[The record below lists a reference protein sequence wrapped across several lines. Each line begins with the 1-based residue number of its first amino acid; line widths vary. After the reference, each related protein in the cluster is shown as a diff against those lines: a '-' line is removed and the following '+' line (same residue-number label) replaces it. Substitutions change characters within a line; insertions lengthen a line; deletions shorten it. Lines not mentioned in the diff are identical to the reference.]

1 MATWPSK
8 KNVPGIL
15 QVFAPLFHED
25 GDMIDIFLDLP
36 INGSPTVRISDH
48 GLTLMRLSYSF
59 DIDTPNKRRI
69 FNRMVSESGIQE
81 QNGVLFVD
89 ARWES
94 LYPALL
100 QFAQLVTK
108 VANMQLFKREVI
120 QSMFYE
126 LLEEF
131 IAFSSG
137 KPPSERANLTRAD
150 LSASRVT

>member
-1 MATWPSK
+1 
-8 KNVPGIL
+8 
-15 QVFAPLFHED
+15 
-25 GDMIDIFLDLP
+25 
-36 INGSPTVRISDH
+36 
-48 GLTLMRLSYSF
+48 MRLSYTF

-69 FNRMVSESGIQE
+69 FNRMVSENGIQE

-89 ARWES
+89 VRWES

-100 QFAQLVTK
+100 QFAQLVAK

-120 QSMFYE
+120 QSMFYQ

-137 KPPSERANLTRAD
+137 KPRSERANLTRAD